1 MGRNQTNNQSISN
14 LAMAPPSPFIV
25 SALTEMTRSILSTKK
40 VAMSSSSSSP
50 IISKSVQ
57 EHLQRYMQDLPKFS
71 KSDEFYDGNQ
81 SVLLTCPIS
90 LQRQVVPV
98 RTLLCQHVET
108 FDLES
113 FISAIPSV
121 KLPLLKLGSRP
132 SSQNH
137 TCPVCKLEAPL
148 YIDLKI
154 QRALQDFPNNVL
166 KAMVD
171 PGLGELCLP
180 REEGLDTSYIDLVT
194 PDLITPSLSLTSA
207 PPSTTA
213 TSIPGSPFEL
223 SPTALEFP
231 KQRNSA
237 GGQRRRFSF
246 GDNALLTWGS
256 EFQAF
261 RERYRRL
268 STVDLSSPA

>member
-1 MGRNQTNNQSISN
+1 MSFSN
-14 LAMAPPSPFIV
+14 SKK
-25 SALTEMTRSILSTKK
+25 SAK
-40 VAMSSSSSSP
+40 SSSSP
-50 IISKSVQ
+50 MVSKFLQ
-57 EHLQRYMQDLPKFS
+57 QQLQRYMQDLPKFI
-71 KSDEFYDGNQ
+71 KSDAFYKRSSLQESPGASIIVDPVNS
-81 SVLLTCPIS
+81 SVSLTCPIS

-108 FDLES
+108 FDLEN

-171 PGLGELCLP
+171 PGLGELRMP

-213 TSIPGSPFEL
+213 TSIPSSPFEL